1 MKNVKKGTILIRIGL
16 LLVVAALFL
25 VVYNYYEDCKASL
38 SVVNV
43 LEQLEINDDVE
54 LVTDIGMPEM
64 EVDGYTYIGK
74 LTIPSL
80 ELELPI
86 INQWDYDALKVAPC
100 RYSGAVLTD
109 NLIILAHNYSS
120 HFGRIKELEIDDVI
134 VFTDILG
141 NNYYYKVVQ
150 KEILK
155 PNAVDE
161 LESGD
166 WDLTLVTCT
175 IGGSTRVTI
184 RCDRT
189 DKN

>member
-1 MKNVKKGTILIRIGL
+1 MKNVKRGTIFIRIGL

>member
-1 MKNVKKGTILIRIGL
+1 MKNVKRGTIFIRIGL

-120 HFGRIKELEIDDVI
+120 HFGRND
-134 VFTDILG
+134 
-141 NNYYYKVVQ
+141 
-150 KEILK
+150 
-155 PNAVDE
+155 
-161 LESGD
+161 
-166 WDLTLVTCT
+166 
-175 IGGSTRVTI
+175 
-184 RCDRT
+184 
-189 DKN
+189 